1 MTVASRVS
9 KHLVHFRIAACW
21 TILSLVSCI
30 QIHAASD
37 RPNILVC
44 IADDWSWPH
53 TSIAGEPQIQTPT
66 FERIAREGLLFP
78 LAYAS
83 APSCTASRGA
93 LLTGQYHWRLKEAA
107 NLHSFLRSEF
117 EVYPDVLARNG
128 YQVGHIRKG
137 WGPGR
142 QDMGGRKT
150 NPAGPRFADFDE
162 FLKLRKDGQPFCFW
176 FGSVDPHRPYEKGSG
191 VRAGKYPTAVRVPPT
206 LPDDPVV
213 RGDILDYFLEI
224 ERFDRE
230 TGEILAKLER
240 AGELENTIVV
250 MTADNGWP
258 FPRGKATV
266 YDAGTHVP
274 LAIRWPAGIRK
285 PGRVIDRLTS
295 LTDLA
300 PTFLEAAGVQG
311 LADRTGQSLMP
322 VFEAVED
329 DETQSGRKYLMT
341 GMERHVACRDLGEG
355 VPGGGYP
362 MRAIRSKDHVLIRN
376 FEPGRW
382 PMGDWKSVKDDGSDS
397 PGFERL
403 AESTFVAF
411 GDCDASPTKALMV
424 LNRNRP
430 GFAPRFDTAFRK
442 RPEWELYDLTKDPH
456 QLKNLAQDPATSAVF
471 DELKSALAR
480 EMVATRD
487 PRANGGGAA
496 FDRYEYLGNAQAAPS
511 GVPGKAARKKAT
523 NRPESKE
530 ETR

>member
-1 MTVASRVS
+1 MMMLRLAVFSAV
-9 KHLVHFRIAACW
+9 FG
-21 TILSLVSCI
+21 LVSFGSA
-30 QIHAASD
+30 HAAAD
-37 RPNILVC
+37 RPNVLVC

-53 TSIAGEPQIQTPT
+53 ASIAGEPQVSTPT
-66 FERIAREGLLFP
+66 FDRIAREGLLFRQ
-78 LAYAS
+78 AFAS

-107 NLHSFLRSEF
+107 NLHSFLRAEF
-117 EVYPDVLARNG
+117 EVYPDVLAREG
-128 YQVGHIRKG
+128 YHVGHARKG

-142 QDMGGRKT
+142 QDMGGRTT
-150 NPAGPRFADFDE
+150 NPAGPRFADFDT
-162 FLKLRKDGQPFCFW
+162 FLNRRKAGQPFCFW

-191 VRAGKYPTAVRVPPT
+191 TKAGKLASEVRVPPT

-213 RGDILDYFLEI
+213 RGDMLDYFLEI

-230 TGEILAKLER
+230 VGEILAKLEQT
-240 AGELENTIVV
+240 GELENTIVV

-266 YDAGTHVP
+266 YEAGTHIP
-274 LAIRWPAGIRK
+274 LAIRWPAGIRR

-300 PTFLEAAGVQG
+300 PTFLEAAGAQG
-311 LADRTGQSLMP
+311 LADRTGLSLMP
-322 VFEAVED
+322 VFSTSGDA
-329 DETQSGRKYLMT
+329 ETHSGRKYLMT

-362 MRAIRSKDHVLIRN
+362 MRTIRMKDHVLIRN
-376 FEPGRW
+376 FEPDRW
-382 PMGDWKSVKDDGSDS
+382 PMGDWKGVKDDGSDA
-397 PGFERL
+397 PGFDRL

-424 LNRNRP
+424 VNRNRP
-430 GFAPRFDTAFRK
+430 EFARLFDSAFRK

-456 QLKNLAQDPATSAVF
+456 QLKNLAQDPAMSAVF
-471 DELKSALAR
+471 EELKSALAR
-480 EMVATRD
+480 EMIATRD
-487 PRANGGGAA
+487 PRATGEGAA
-496 FDRYEYLGNAQAAPS
+496 FDRYEYLGNAQAAS
-511 GVPGKAARKKAT
+511 AGVSGKAARKKAT

-530 ETR
+530 EK